1 MIYLV
6 VHLVYV
12 AGHEAEGAE
21 YERTV
26 LAYWRE
32 HGGEVLGA
40 FRPAAWADGT
50 RAADEIQLLR
60 IPSRAQM
67 DAYLADER
75 RVALAGVRDRS
86 VARTELIMSEAMVER

>member
-6 VHLVYV
+6 VRLTYV

-32 HGGEVLGA
+32 HGGEVIAA

-50 RAADEIQLLR
+50 RAGDETQLLR
-60 IPSRAQM
+60 IPTRAQM

-75 RVALAGVRDRS
+75 RAALAAVRDRS
-86 VARTELIMSEAMVER
+86 VAKTELVMSEEMIDR